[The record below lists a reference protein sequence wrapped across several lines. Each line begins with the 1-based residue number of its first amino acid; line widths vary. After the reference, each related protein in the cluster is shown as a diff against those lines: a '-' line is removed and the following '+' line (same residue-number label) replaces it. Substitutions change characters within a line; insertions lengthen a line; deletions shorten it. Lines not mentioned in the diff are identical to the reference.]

1 MSNVIDQLNSA
12 DPLATSMVAFQL
24 ASHMQDWPLSRQ
36 VLATGMLFLI
46 LSETSGVDVVDT
58 LAKLKSIINDTDPY
72 HHRQV
77 AALKQLIRE
86 EYLK

>member
-1 MSNVIDQLNSA
+1 MPNVTDQLNSA
-12 DPLATSMVAFQL
+12 DPLAASMVAFTL
-24 ASHMQDWPLSRQ
+24 ASNMQDWPISRQ
-36 VLATGMLFLI
+36 LLATGMLFLI

-58 LAKLKSIINDTDPY
+58 IAKLKSIIKDTDPY